1 LQDTITLKSAVWEQ
15 NLVLKR
21 TGLNM
26 EQVLKLSVFF
36 IRTLL
41 YYYKSNITKKNT
53 TIALD
58 I

>member
-15 NLVLKR
+15 NLVLIAS
-21 TGLNM
+21 GLNI

-41 YYYKSNITKKNT
+41 YYYKSNITKKT
-53 TIALD
+53 QR
-58 I
+58 